1 MLDVLALVVRV
12 LQERGTAQPS
22 LLTSADHPG
31 GISHIK
37 LSFKSILGRA
47 EWLLVASAHRH
58 PGLLGPCEELW
69 CPSTEISKARSCD
82 GAPWPLTSLYYFFF
96 QVLFCLC
103 FH

>member
-1 MLDVLALVVRV
+1 MAGLAEQTVLDVLALVVRV

-47 EWLLVASAHRH
+47 EWLLVASAHRY
-58 PGLLGPCEELW
+58 PGLLGPCEAL
-69 CPSTEISKARSCD
+69 
-82 GAPWPLTSLYYFFF
+82 
-96 QVLFCLC
+96 
-103 FH
+103 